1 MTRRRSR
8 PHLAA
13 GERKRRPAVSS
24 RQIRHLALPERAL
37 GPIAGTGFL
46 LFVWAGV
53 AHASGSGWVQTM
65 GAVVAG
71 LLLLGL
77 VAPAF
82 AAPGL
87 TVVSE
92 ASPTDAV
99 AGSSVELKVV
109 GNRSMRCTPRSVG
122 GTALLLTRHVP
133 AALVIIPRR
142 RGVISTVTVRLATAA
157 PFGLLW
163 WSRDQV
169 LELTRPLH
177 VAPQAREHGTVKRD
191 LSPTKEGDSLPRPTL
206 TGDLRGVRPYQHGD
220 GRRRVHW
227 SASAHTGDLMVRES
241 EERTDDPIR
250 IVADLPRDLDAADR
264 LAEEAMG
271 EVIAQLS
278 VGRSVVLETTE
289 ESGKVVAP
297 VADRTSAGRR
307 LARALATSDGR

>member
-8 PHLAA
+8 PRA
-13 GERKRRPAVSS
+13 GGRGRRPVAKRR
-24 RQIRHLALPERAL
+24 QLRHLALPERAL

-71 LLLLGL
+71 VLLLGL

-87 TVVSE
+87 TLICKT
-92 ASPTDAV
+92 SPTDAV
-99 AGSSVELKVV
+99 AGAAVELEVL
-109 GNRSMRCTPRSVG
+109 GNRSMRCVPRSVG
-122 GTALLLTRHVP
+122 GTPLLLTRRVP
-133 AALVIIPRR
+133 GHLVIVPRR

-157 PFGLLW
+157 PLGLLW

-169 LELTRPLH
+169 LELSRPRY
-177 VAPQAREHGTVKRD
+177 VAPQPRDHGAVTGDASAKD
-191 LSPTKEGDSLPRPTL
+191 DGDSPPRPTL

-227 SASAHTGDLMVRES
+227 HASAHTGDLMVRES
-241 EERTDDPIR
+241 EVRTDDPVR

-264 LAEEAMG
+264 LAEAALG
-271 EVIAQLS
+271 AVLVQLS
-278 VGRSVVLETTE
+278 SGRGVVLETTE
-289 ESGKVVAP
+289 TTGRVVAP
-297 VADRTSAGRR
+297 VTDRLTAGRR
-307 LARALATSDGR
+307 LAKAVAPLDGR